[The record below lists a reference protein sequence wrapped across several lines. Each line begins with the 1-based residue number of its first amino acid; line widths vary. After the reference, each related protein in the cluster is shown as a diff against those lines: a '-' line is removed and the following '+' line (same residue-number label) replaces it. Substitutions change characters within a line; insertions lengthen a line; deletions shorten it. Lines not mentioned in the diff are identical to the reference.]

1 MLLKQNYCTHWK
13 VKDFVEAPLK
23 STTNQNYSLST
34 IFDYIAAYTLIKIL
48 YSTIAV
54 LIFF

>member
-1 MLLKQNYCTHWK
+1 
-13 VKDFVEAPLK
+13 
-23 STTNQNYSLST
+23 LST